1 MDQDWDWVRLGQ
13 ALKAARKAEG
23 IAKQE
28 HMAAALGVG
37 RSTIQMIERGHSYS
51 KIQPTHRAFA
61 QRVGWT
67 AESVQA
73 VLEGGPPELRNEPE
87 DSAESAEPQA
97 PVTAEGTR
105 LPLRIVDELSD
116 NGPLLDTT
124 VIQLGGDARMVVV
137 IKGKPD
143 ASPEEIRRNLEAWRR
158 AQPHLEALTSPL
170 GEDEGAAANGS

>member
-13 ALKAARKAEG
+13 ALQAARKSAG
-23 IAKQE
+23 MAKQE

-37 RSTIQMIERGHSYS
+37 RSTIQMIERGHNYS

-61 QRVGWT
+61 LRVGWT
-67 AESVQA
+67 VESVER
-73 VLEGGPPELRNEPE
+73 VLEGGVPELRDEPATPIGE
-87 DSAESAEPQA
+87 DEAQA
-97 PVTAEGTR
+97 PVTAEATK

-116 NGPLLDTT
+116 DGPLLDTT

-158 AQPHLEALTSPL
+158 TQPHLEALSRPL
-170 GEDEGAAANGS
+170 DEDEAAVNGQ